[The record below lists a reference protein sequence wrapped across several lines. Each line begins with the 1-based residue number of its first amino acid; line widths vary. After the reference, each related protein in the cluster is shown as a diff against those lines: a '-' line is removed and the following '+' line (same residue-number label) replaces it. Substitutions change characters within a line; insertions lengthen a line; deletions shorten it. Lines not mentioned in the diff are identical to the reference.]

1 VRFMQRRTRRS
12 GRRIYRGEWER
23 IQAEKAEVARLKRSG
38 WHANGWKRLG
48 YQRSACDNGNWSSKS
63 AVTKINTGAQKRN
76 AGNKSIPSA
85 LFCAASGIAVGQER
99 EVCSSQGERTIRLL
113 EILASA
119 KL

>member
-1 VRFMQRRTRRS
+1 MHEGQ
-12 GRRIYRGEWER
+12 GAQGRIYRGEWER

-85 LFCAASGIAVGQER
+85 LFCAGASGIAVGQER